1 MSIDVVILAA
11 GQGSRMR
18 SQKPKVL
25 HELAGKPMVRHV
37 IESAMKAFSSPRLH
51 VVVGHGADQV
61 REALSDLPISFALQ
75 SEQRGTGHAV
85 AQTLE
90 GLGNGPVVVL
100 YGDVPMIQP
109 QTLSALVE
117 RVDDQ
122 RMGLLTVTMA
132 NPHGYGRIVR
142 NDQGLAVA
150 IVEQKDA
157 TPEQLEIGECNTG
170 ILAATGDQLRRW
182 LPALSSDNAQ
192 GEYYLTDIIAMAASE
207 GIEVATAEP
216 GSASEVQGVNDRVQL
231 AALERIHQSRE
242 AERLMREGA
251 SLADP
256 KRIDVRG
263 ELSVGQDVFIDVGC
277 IFEGRVH
284 LGDGVHVGPY
294 SIIRDASI
302 GDATRIE
309 AHSMIEESDTV
320 GDNAIGP
327 FARLRPGT
335 RLERKARI
343 GNFVETKKAH
353 VGEGSKI
360 NHLSYIGDATLG
372 QGVNIGAGTITCNYD
387 GVNKH
392 RTEIGSNV
400 FIGSN
405 SALVAPVTI
414 GDDATVAAGS
424 TVTDTVDDQ
433 ALAIA
438 RARQINKQGWIPPHR
453 K

>member
-37 IESAMKAFSSPRLH
+37 IESAMQAFSSPRLH

-61 REALSDLPISFALQ
+61 RAALEDLPISFAHQ
-75 SEQRGTGHAV
+75 TEQRGTGHAV

-90 GLGNGPVVVL
+90 SLGDGPVLVL
-100 YGDVPMIQP
+100 YGDVPLIQP
-109 QTLSALVE
+109 ETLAALVE
-117 RVDDQ
+117 HVDEQ
-122 RMGLLTVTMA
+122 HMGLLTVTMA
-132 NPHGYGRIVR
+132 HPHGYGRIVR
-142 NDQGLAVA
+142 NNRGQAVA

-157 TPEQLEIGECNTG
+157 TLEQQQIGECNTG
-170 ILAATGDQLRRW
+170 ILAATGTQLRRW

-192 GEYYLTDIIAMAASE
+192 GEYYLTDIIAMAAE
-207 GIEVATAEP
+207 ENIEVATAEP
-216 GSASEVQGVNDRVQL
+216 VSVSEVQGVNDRLQL
-231 AALERIHQSRE
+231 SALERIYQSRQ

-256 KRIDVRG
+256 KRIEVRG
-263 ELSVGQDVFIDVGC
+263 ELQVGQDVFIDVGC
-277 IFEGRVH
+277 IFEGRVQ
-284 LGDGVHVGPY
+284 LGNSVRVGPY
-294 SIIRDASI
+294 SVIRDAVI
-302 GDATRIE
+302 GDGTIIE
-309 AHSMIEESDTV
+309 AHSLIEGTETA

-335 RLERKARI
+335 RLEKRARV

-353 VGEGSKI
+353 VGEGAKI

-392 RTEIGSNV
+392 HTAIGNHV

-414 GDDATVAAGS
+414 GDGATVAAGS
-424 TVTDTVDDQ
+424 TITETVGDQ
-433 ALAIA
+433 ELAIG
-438 RARQINKQGWIPPHR
+438 RARQTNKQGWTPPHR

>member
-37 IESAMKAFSSPRLH
+37 IESAMQAFSSPRLH

-61 REALSDLPISFALQ
+61 QAALSDLPISFAHQ
-75 SEQRGTGHAV
+75 AEQRGTGHAV

-90 GLGNGPVVVL
+90 SLGDGPVVVL
-100 YGDVPMIQP
+100 YGDVPMIQA

-117 RVDDQ
+117 KVDEQ
-122 RMGLLTVTMA
+122 RMALLTVTMA
-132 NPHGYGRIVR
+132 HPHGYGRIVR
-142 NDQGLAVA
+142 NDQGQAVA

-192 GEYYLTDIIAMAASE
+192 GEYYLTDIIAMAADE

-216 GSASEVQGVNDRVQL
+216 AFVSEVQGVNDRVQL
-231 AALERIHQSRE
+231 SALERIHQSRE

-256 KRIDVRG
+256 KRLDVRG

-309 AHSMIEESDTV
+309 AHSMIEGSETA

-343 GNFVETKKAH
+343 GNFVETKKTH

-392 RTEIGSNV
+392 RTEIGHDV

-414 GDDATVAAGS
+414 GDGATVAAGS
-424 TVTDTVDDQ
+424 TVTETVDDRE
-433 ALAIA
+433 LAIA
-438 RARQINKQGWIPPHR
+438 RARQINKQGWTPPHR